1 MATIDPAAH
10 ASRGELTIDVQAPLC
25 DPGGDLLSLV
35 PASDPARTDVS
46 WSETT
51 VVKGEGSSEISNG
64 IKRGA
69 PLSSLIR
76 AVSQAIGRVLRIG
89 ENSSNTN
96 SEDEAI
102 DSSSNTLIVPQLSVN
117 LLVDNVEEFFNEKDL
132 VIDSKETIVFVDENI
147 QSEYGY
153 RFDLG
158 ADLHEAGFKLE
169 VGGDVIGLIDILPEP
184 THGLLGNED
193 FLSNAVLKGL
203 DASLVKIEGLN
214 HLSFVE
220 LIEGNRLSSDPKGR
234 LKDYLVR

>member
-1 MATIDPAAH
+1 MGLVFRVLHEASVKLIDGGSGDSIELTGTEFKGINGYLGFENNGEQTIVEPTQEFRTSLLQSESYGEFKFEVTVNLTGVDGVATIDPAAN
-10 ASRGELTIDVQAPLC
+10 ASRGELTIDVQAPLF

-102 DSSSNTLIVPQLSVN
+102 DSSSYTLIVP
-117 LLVDNVEEFFNEKDL
+117 
-132 VIDSKETIVFVDENI
+132 
-147 QSEYGY
+147 
-153 RFDLG
+153 
-158 ADLHEAGFKLE
+158 H
-169 VGGDVIGLIDILPEP
+169 
-184 THGLLGNED
+184 
-193 FLSNAVLKGL
+193 
-203 DASLVKIEGLN
+203 
-214 HLSFVE
+214 
-220 LIEGNRLSSDPKGR
+220 
-234 LKDYLVR
+234 